1 MTGFINLQKQG
12 SVFLFV
18 FAFFFFGGGGGGGGG
33 GWEIAPKFEQL
44 QTANI
49 FTMVRCELL
58 SIF

>member
-18 FAFFFFGGGGGGGGG
+18 FAFFFWGGAGGGVG
-33 GWEIAPKFEQL
+33 IAPKFEQL